1 MGIFYRW
8 KYNLEENKM
17 KVLWIRMDWLFNDSL
32 QHFV

>member
-32 QHFV
+32 QQFV